1 MRWRSLTVVNF
12 NDPQLQDCYDRA
24 FETVIGFSD
33 EMRQVCALIATH
45 DFFQMIEGPHSA
57 RVHET
62 IDQLLL
68 PELRAGLREWYR
80 RCGVELDQA
89 AISFGDQLNQLAGEK
104 LEHPTA
110 TPLNPS

>member
-1 MRWRSLTVVNF
+1 MNF
-12 NDPQLQDCYDRA
+12 ADPQLKECYDRA
-24 FETVIGFSD
+24 FETVIGISD

-62 IDQLLL
+62 IDRLLL

-89 AISFGDQLNQLAGEK
+89 AIAFRDQLNQLAGEK
-104 LEHPTA
+104 LE
-110 TPLNPS
+110 TPSEQALNPS